1 MPTVAPPSLAPPRS
15 LPAGAASV
23 HPGAERDAY
32 AELLRDMRGL
42 RREQAHARDHWVAQ
56 LTAARKEDLLFELEI
71 LLKGLVCFVNPRN
84 HPGPPRRL
92 PVVAQDFR
100 EAVSMTREAM
110 ARITALCRTLLFEKD
125 RSFVFQ
131 RYLETVL
138 PDDRARSRLMDAA
151 SAQDG
156 PEQSLSYLR
165 HGITNLVEVAGGLSR
180 LQRVPFRLFYGLL
193 GSAQREIAQS
203 AFFNP
208 LSALEFRPE
217 FDRIHNT
224 RILELTRS
232 APGEAARRLVAL
244 TFLSLFRMLRYLHLA
259 ESAAFDASEG
269 QRRAAGVVYVVMS
282 VLRSDARALTSHLR
296 HSAGPLLADV
306 YERDVFAIPASE
318 MSTKYESLLSE
329 GHRLVALRAAFEGV
343 GANIR
348 LEMRRAFEHD
358 FPSPDSAPTGDQL
371 RTAVSRTVKNLK
383 PALQNA
389 VLFLGKSLGSKL
401 EEQGVFDDAAARR
414 MLSERLR
421 RDVWMFAQ
429 IVRAFAHKAR
439 NAHAGEVKW
448 QGIPPLQFVREF
460 LAYFR
465 AMGYPL
471 LRTADYPRVDAF
483 VAAMWALEETDLLDP
498 SRLQRAIAEC
508 EQFHVF
514 LATLLEQIGKR
525 DELVGVPFDKRAAAE
540 ALKLYLGAS

>member
-1 MPTVAPPSLAPPRS
+1 MA
-15 LPAGAASV
+15 AASLL
-23 HPGAERDAY
+23 PGAERDAY
-32 AELLRDMRGL
+32 NELLRDMRGL
-42 RREQAHARDHWVAQ
+42 RREQAQARDHWVAQ
-56 LTAARKEDLLFELEI
+56 LTAERKEDLLFELEI
-71 LLKGLVCFVNPRN
+71 LLKGLICFANPRN
-84 HPGPPRRL
+84 HPGPPRRA

-100 EAVSMTREAM
+100 EAVSMTRETM
-110 ARITALCRTLLFEKD
+110 ARITSLCRTLLFEKD

-131 RYLETVL
+131 RYLETML

-165 HGITNLVEVAGGLSR
+165 HGLTNLVEVAGGLSR
-180 LQRVPFRLFYGLL
+180 LQRVPFRLFYGMLA
-193 GSAQREIAQS
+193 SAQREIAQS
-203 AFFNP
+203 SFFNP

-224 RILELTRS
+224 RILDLMKG

-244 TFLSLFRMLRYLHLA
+244 TFLSLFRMLRYLSLA
-259 ESAAFDASEG
+259 ESAAFDPSEG

-296 HSAGPLLADV
+296 HRAGPLLAEV
-306 YERDVFAIPASE
+306 YERDVLAVPAGS
-318 MSTKYESLLSE
+318 MKDHYEALLSD
-329 GHRLVALRAAFEGV
+329 GHRLVALRAALEGV
-343 GANIR
+343 GANVR

-358 FPSPDSAPTGDQL
+358 FPAPDTAPSGDQL
-371 RTAVSRTVKNLK
+371 RSAVARTVRNLK

-389 VLFLGKSLGSKL
+389 VLFLGKSLGTKL

-414 MLSERLR
+414 MLGERLR

-439 NAHAGEVKW
+439 NAQGGEVRW
-448 QGIPPLQFVREF
+448 QGVPPLQFVREF

-483 VAAMWALEETDLLDP
+483 VAAMSALEETDLLDP
-498 SRLQRAIAEC
+498 SRLQRAIEEC

-514 LATLLEQIGKR
+514 LVALLDQIGKR
-525 DELVGVPFDKRAAAE
+525 DELTGVPFDKRAAAE